1 MHLRYRLCSPGLVAV
16 DALMRGVVVV
26 SHLRLPAAFGVRT
39 RRTRRKR
46 RLTSLGERAM
56 IGKSGIERMPM
67 KRHDDTQRSGRLTVT
82 QPVHH
87 PVPPYPRTPVP
98 PYPRDFFRSCRSL
111 TTRAD
116 RHACTQ
122 VPLRIA
128 IAVQRCGASRRPSP
142 SGAPI
147 ARAFP
152 GRPQPSALPESGIRS
167 QNPARAFVQRPT
179 ASAAF
184 STSPLSPA
192 LLAFPENGAHTVPD
206 T

>member
-1 MHLRYRLCSPGLVAV
+1 
-16 DALMRGVVVV
+16 
-26 SHLRLPAAFGVRT
+26 
-39 RRTRRKR
+39 
-46 RLTSLGERAM
+46 
-56 IGKSGIERMPM
+56 M
-67 KRHDDTQRSGRLTVT
+67 KRHDDSQRSGRLTVT

-87 PVPPYPRTPVP
+87 TVPRTPYPVPRTPYPVPRTPYPVPRTPYPVPRTPYPVPRTPYPVPRTPYPVPRTPYPRTPVPPYPRTPVP
-98 PYPRDFFRSCRSL
+98 PYPRDFFTSCRSL

-128 IAVQRCGASRRPSP
+128 IAVQRCGASRRLSP

-152 GRPQPSALPESGIRS
+152 GRPQPSALPESGIGS

-184 STSPLSPA
+184 STRPLSPA
-192 LLAFPENGAHTVPD
+192 LLAFLEMGHILCPTRKGEAQ
-206 T
+206 